1 MFYSCCWLCCL
12 FWFYLAAG
20 KYEVLNFGYLAGSFC
35 DLCNEQRVYPYLNV
49 QKHNKTKMKKH
60 LIAFTALLLIAL
72 AGCTTPGGTAVSLPQ
87 AINCTIPQGS
97 GPEAVATLTT
107 RCQQDA
113 QGTIQAQAAATR
125 YAVEATAQ
133 AVAAATQQAQAVV
146 EQTAVAVTSTT
157 ESLQFRATEQALAFQ
172 QADATGTAQANQMWL
187 QATGTAVA
195 VQASALATAEA
206 QRALNVQMVQQ
217 DTARMLANQR
227 AREAFW
233 NAAYPWI
240 VAVVLLVLVGGV
252 AAGIIIQW
260 RNKRPVVQVYYDS
273 GDGKKMSLPI
283 ITDGNGG
290 FRSLPGILPHQGGR
304 LALEAGDEVVETA
317 VPKPDFNMLLGWQDQ
332 LRLPIGLDADT
343 GQPIL
348 INRSQNPHLLIA
360 GKSGAGKST
369 SGIIPYTLAN
379 WGAGI
384 HVVLINGGGADFNS
398 FTQAQN
404 VTVFPKMPES
414 ELIEPLTRFLN
425 AAVNEVQRRDEVLS
439 AYNVPN
445 WHQLPAHAG
454 QPGEFLIVIDEFLD
468 IIKAAEQIVSQAQ
481 MEKDADRIR
490 FIQYQVKT
498 MWHRMLTITAKAR
511 KFGIFLNITLTDPTR
526 ELIGAEGMS
535 LRRQMAKIAF
545 RMASADSS
553 RKILEANKIDGFPK
567 GSVGMPNGHFVYNID
582 GEIGHGVG
590 FYPSAADIQTFFRSR
605 HVPDNPLPGRIL
617 DAVPDGER
625 SWVVTGGGGIAL
637 PPQVNMRSQ
646 AELDGRSF
654 DVVIEQAT
662 SLNDLARHLSDIPFD
677 QRSYTPDGN
686 LIRERV
692 RPALQWRVERL
703 GCESSTR
710 LLSR

>member
-1 MFYSCCWLCCL
+1 M
-12 FWFYLAAG
+12 
-20 KYEVLNFGYLAGSFC
+20 N
-35 DLCNEQRVYPYLNV
+35 R
-49 QKHNKTKMKKH
+49 H
-60 LIAFTALLLIAL
+60 LTLLITLLLIAL
-72 AGCTTPGGTAVSLPQ
+72 AGCAPGGTAVYQPQ
-87 AINCTIPQGS
+87 VNCYIPPGS
-97 GPEAVATLTT
+97 APEAVATLTT

-113 QGTIQAQAAATR
+113 QATIAAQAQATR
-125 YAVEATAQ
+125 QVQEGTAQANQEATAQ
-133 AVAAATQQAQAVV
+133 AVAIA
-146 EQTAVAVTSTT
+146 ESTAVAAAATSENLT
-157 ESLQFRATEQALAFQ
+157 FRATEMAMQFEVAN
-172 QADATGTAQANQMWL
+172 ATGTAQANQMWL
-187 QATGTAVA
+187 SATGTAVA

-206 QRALNVQMVQQ
+206 QRAENVAMVQR
-217 DTARMLANQR
+217 DTQQMLANQR

-240 VAVVLLVLVGGV
+240 VTVVLLVLVCGTGFWLFL
-252 AAGIIIQW
+252 QW
-260 RNKRPVVQVYYDS
+260 RNRQPVMQVVIDNGNGMRQS
-273 GDGKKMSLPI
+273 IPI
-283 ITDGNGG
+283 IRDAQGG
-290 FRSLPGILPHQGGR
+290 YRHLPGTLPHQGGR
-304 LALEAGDEVVETA
+304 LALGPGDEVQAETA
-317 VPKPDFNMLLGWQDQ
+317 VAKPDFNLLLGWQDQ

-343 GQPIL
+343 GEPIL

-360 GKSGAGKST
+360 GKSGAGKTT
-369 SGIIPYTLAN
+369 SGLLPFTLAN

-404 VTVFPKMPES
+404 VTVFPKMPEA

-425 AAVNEVQRRDEVLS
+425 AAVNEMQRRDEVLS

-445 WHQLPAHAG
+445 WYQLPARTG
-454 QPGEFLIVIDEFLD
+454 QPGEILIVIDEFLD

-481 MEKDADRIR
+481 LEQDSDRIR
-490 FIQYQVKT
+490 FIQHQVKT

-511 KFGIFLNITLTDPTR
+511 KFGICLNITLTDPTR

-545 RMASADSS
+545 RMASAASS
-553 RKILEANKIDGFPK
+553 RSILEADKIDGFPK
-567 GSVGMPNGHFVYNID
+567 GSVGMPTGHFVYNID
-582 GEIGHGVG
+582 GNIGHGVG

-625 SWVVTGGGGIAL
+625 SWVVTGGGGLAL

-646 AELDGRSF
+646 VEQDARAF

-692 RPALQWRVERL
+692 RPALQWRAERL
-703 GCESSTR
+703 RCENSAR